1 MAPTVADNRRVPP
14 GFRYFELVD
23 ELAGRFA
30 FWEIA
35 IDGPT
40 LELRHGAVGTAGK
53 HEKET
58 CSSEELARTEY
69 ELRIAARL
77 EDGFREVA
85 DRRLD
90 VRTRDLEAAIEA
102 DPDDASAYLVYADW
116 IGTLGDPRGGLIVA
130 QAGGDAAAAAAYLK
144 QYEATFLGPLAEH
157 VGYDG
162 AIIDATW
169 RNGFIRHATVRERG
183 ERRVDLLL
191 EALLEH
197 PSARWLGALTL
208 QTVDDMA
215 DLRSLVRVLAS
226 HRLPHL
232 TSLELGE
239 VGELHDPPLM
249 GDDDPHH
256 YGLRHATDLA
266 PIWASVP
273 ALRRLVVRGD
283 PKHLGTI
290 ELPRLSH
297 LELHVKLLGDRESEA
312 IANLAAPL
320 ERLELRFRWPIGAI
334 LDSVLAPI
342 LRSPMI
348 RGLDHLAI
356 TGTRGSQ
363 LIGVDGVCA
372 SLARRPPRSLRSLDL
387 SHSTLTDD
395 AAAVLAETPLELD
408 VIDVSKTLVT
418 GRGAQV
424 LERIAKLVIR

>member
-40 LELRHGAVGTAGK
+40 LELRHGPVGTAGT

-58 CSSEELARTEY
+58 CASEELARSEY
-69 ELRIAARL
+69 ELRIAGHL

-90 VRTRDLEAAIEA
+90 ARTRDLEAAIEA
-102 DPDDASAYLVYADW
+102 DPDDVSAYLVYADW

-130 QAGGDAAAAAAYLK
+130 QASGDAAAAAAYLK
-144 QYEATFLGPLAEH
+144 QYESTFLGPLAEH

-162 AIIDATW
+162 SIIEPTW
-169 RNGFIRHATVRERG
+169 RNGFIRRATVREDG
-183 ERRVDLLL
+183 ERRSDLRL

-208 QTVDDMA
+208 ETVDDLA
-215 DLRSLVRVLAS
+215 DLRSLARVLAS
-226 HRLPHL
+226 HRLPYL

-249 GDDDPHH
+249 DDDDPHH
-256 YGLRHATDLA
+256 YGLRHSTDLA

-283 PKHLGTI
+283 PQRLG
-290 ELPRLSH
+290 ELPLQLSH
-297 LELHVKLLGDRESEA
+297 LELHVKMLGDDARA
-312 IANLAAPL
+312 ALANLAAPL
-320 ERLELRFRWPIGAI
+320 ERLELRFRWPIGAT
-334 LDSVLAPI
+334 LDGELLPI
-342 LRSPMI
+342 LRSPMV

-356 TGTRGSQ
+356 TGTRSSQ
-363 LIGVDGVCA
+363 LTGVDRLCA
-372 SLARRPPRSLRSLDL
+372 SLARLPPRSLRSLDL
-387 SHSTLTDD
+387 SHSSLTDD
-395 AAAVLAETPLELD
+395 DAEVLAEANLELE
-408 VIDVSKTLVT
+408 VIDVSRTLVAH
-418 GRGAQV
+418 RGTRA
-424 LERIAKLVIR
+424 LERIAKLVIT

>member
-1 MAPTVADNRRVPP
+1 
-14 GFRYFELVD
+14 
-23 ELAGRFA
+23 
-30 FWEIA
+30 
-35 IDGPT
+35 
-40 LELRHGAVGTAGK
+40 
-53 HEKET
+53 
-58 CSSEELARTEY
+58 
-69 ELRIAARL
+69 
-77 EDGFREVA
+77 
-85 DRRLD
+85 
-90 VRTRDLEAAIEA
+90 
-102 DPDDASAYLVYADW
+102 
-116 IGTLGDPRGGLIVA
+116 
-130 QAGGDAAAAAAYLK
+130 
-144 QYEATFLGPLAEH
+144 
-157 VGYDG
+157 
-162 AIIDATW
+162 
-169 RNGFIRHATVRERG
+169 
-183 ERRVDLLL
+183 
-191 EALLEH
+191 
-197 PSARWLGALTL
+197 
-208 QTVDDMA
+208 MA